1 MIGLESGGLATSSP
15 GMGTAGVRRFEADFR
30 STFTLKE
37 GHGMDSFVIEG
48 GHRLYGRIRING
60 SKNAALPMLAV
71 ALMTDEPVILRDVPE
86 LADIGNMV
94 KLLSTLGVERFD
106 TATGQAIEPGAPKGV
121 VAMRVTDPTQSHA
134 KYDIVKTMRASICT
148 LGPMLAKRGY
158 ARVSMPGGCA
168 IGDRPVDLHL
178 RGLAALGAIVELTSG
193 DIIVRTPA
201 QGLVGTTVFL
211 GGAFGS
217 TVLGTANVMCAA
229 TLARGTTIIESAA
242 CEPEIVDLANLLNS
256 MGARITGQGSPRLM
270 IQGVDSLGGADYTVI
285 PDRIE
290 AGTLM
295 MAAAMTNGDLILDNC
310 PVDSLLASIYT
321 LQTAGL
327 HVQTMGPEGV
337 SGALIAGPMG
347 NGTHANGQA
356 SGPAAEALR
365 VAAQRH
371 RAGLLSAITGTSDPA
386 ASSDS
391 PMRRTVRVTCE
402 RVLRPV
408 EVTTQPHP
416 GFPTD
421 LQAQLVAM
429 LCLADGNS
437 VVTERIFPDRFL
449 HVAELLRMGAKIN
462 RVGSTVVITG
472 VKGLRGAP
480 VMASDLR
487 ASAGLVLAGLAAEG
501 TTIVNRVYHLDRGY
515 ERLEDRLRMLGAQV
529 ARVDEKEL
537 AVSE

>member
-1 MIGLESGGLATSSP
+1 
-15 GMGTAGVRRFEADFR
+15 
-30 STFTLKE
+30 
-37 GHGMDSFVIEG
+37 MDSFVIEG
-48 GHRLYGRIRING
+48 GQRLYGRVRING

-86 LADIGNMV
+86 LADIDNML
-94 KLLSTLGVERFD
+94 KLMATLGVERFD
-106 TATGQAIEPGAPKGV
+106 PETKEAIEMNSPKGV
-121 VAMRVTDPTQSHA
+121 VAMRVVDPSQSHA

-148 LGPMLAKRGY
+148 LGPMLAKRGI
-158 ARVSMPGGCA
+158 ARISLPGGCA
-168 IGDRPVDLHL
+168 IGDRPIDLHL
-178 RGLAALGAIVELTSG
+178 RGLQALGAQISMTEG
-193 DIIVRTPA
+193 DIIARVPQ
-201 QGLVGTTVFL
+201 QGLTGTTIFL

-217 TVLGTANVMCAA
+217 TVLGTANVLCAA
-229 TLARGTTIIESAA
+229 TLARGTTIIECAA

-256 MGARITGQGSPRLM
+256 MGARITGQGSPRLT
-270 IQGVDSLGGADYTVI
+270 IQGVDELTGTDYAVI

-310 PVDSLLASIYT
+310 PTDALLAATYVMQAAGIHLSAT
-321 LQTAGL
+321 NVHGNAAPAVTPSAPAVTAACSSA
-327 HVQTMGPEGV
+327 M
-337 SGALIAGPMG
+337 S
-347 NGTHANGQA
+347 N
-356 SGPAAEALR
+356 
-365 VAAQRH
+365 AAQAALKAAANRH
-371 RAGLLSAITGTSDPA
+371 RASLLSVITGTSDPSLSA
-386 ASSDS
+386 NDS
-391 PMRRTVRVTCE
+391 PMRRTVRITCD
-402 RVLRPV
+402 RVLKPV

-421 LQAQLVAM
+421 LQAQLVSM

-449 HVAELLRMGAKIN
+449 HVAELLRMGAKIQ

-472 VKGLRGAP
+472 VKSLKGAP

-515 ERLEDRLRMLGAQV
+515 ERLEERLCMLGARV

-537 AVSE
+537 ALAE